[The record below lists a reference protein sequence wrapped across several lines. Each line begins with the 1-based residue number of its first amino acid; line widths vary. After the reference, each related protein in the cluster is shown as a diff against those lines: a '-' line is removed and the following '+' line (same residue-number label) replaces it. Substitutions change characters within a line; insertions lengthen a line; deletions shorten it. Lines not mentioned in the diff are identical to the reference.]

1 MATPAI
7 AGAAALARQFLVEGH
22 HATYS
27 AAGYLSSL
35 YTPSTPSS
43 ALMKALLIGSTERL
57 TKGYNSDGETVNLG
71 AFYSANRAS
80 ADSARYRLG
89 TGAPDYHQGFGT
101 VRMSNVFPI
110 SDADAFELF
119 VYDGIELEAYETW
132 GWNFTVD
139 TTAQTEVRNQWN

>member
-1 MATPAI
+1 MRAPSQRLPR
-7 AGAAALARQFLVEGH
+7 GAAALLVAALVSLHTPPAAARSRVI
-22 HATYS
+22 
-27 AAGYLSSL
+27 
-35 YTPSTPSS
+35 
-43 ALMKALLIGSTERL
+43 K
-57 TKGYNSDGETVNLG
+57 
-71 AFYSANRAS
+71 
-80 ADSARYRLG
+80 LG
-89 TGAPDYHQGFGT
+89 TVAPDYHQGFGT